1 MFCVFGIQGFLVDG
15 YPSDEAQAASFVADI
30 GKPTVAICLEISDE
44 VMVSRLTSRGNFDD
58 QLSSINKRVEQW
70 NEKTKPVAASF
81 NAFVINAERPAL
93 DIFSDIE
100 KALN

>member
-1 MFCVFGIQGFLVDG
+1 MDG
-15 YPSDEAQAASFVADI
+15 YPSDEVQAASFVADI
-30 GKPTVAICLEISDE
+30 GKPTVAICLEVSDE
-44 VMVSRLTSRGNFDD
+44 VMISRLRSRGNFDD
-58 QLSSINKRVEQW
+58 QLGAIEKRLAAW

-93 DIFSDIE
+93 EIFTDIE